1 MTKKDVL
8 KLFDLLEQLYYGHR
22 RPRDDTTLSIWSTVL
37 KPWNYSEVRD
47 AVIKRA
53 RTNRHFPDP
62 SEIAELLP
70 PKIDT
75 SWMKKYIDDRKQCP
89 ELYDKFERRA
99 EEIREKYHAAG
110 LPTAAEAKKLG
121 INYAAWCEMVDK
133 AFPDGVPEPEEF
145 EKEQTHGEF

>member
-1 MTKKDVL
+1 MTKNDVL

-37 KPWNYSEVRD
+37 KPWSYSEVRD

-70 PKIDT
+70 SKSDT
-75 SWMKKYIDDRKQCP
+75 SWMKKYIDNRP
-89 ELYDKFERRA
+89 EIFEKLDCRA
-99 EEIREKYHAAG
+99 AALREKYHAAG
-110 LPTAAEAKKLG
+110 LPTASEAKSMG
-121 INYAAWCEMVDK
+121 INYAAWCDMVDK
-133 AFPDGVPEPEEF
+133 AFPDGVPDPEIDEN
-145 EKEQTHGEF
+145 ERKQTHGEF

>member
-1 MTKKDVL
+1 MTKNDVL
-8 KLFDLLEQLYYGHR
+8 KLFDLLEQLYHGHR

-37 KPWNYSEVRD
+37 KPWNYTEVRD

-62 SEIAELLP
+62 SELAALLP
-70 PKIDT
+70 AQEPSSPYEVIDVY
-75 SWMKKYIDDRKQCP
+75 KYRNEKW
-89 ELYDKFERRA
+89 EKRREWRHA
-99 EEIREKYHAAG
+99 QYRAAG
-110 LPTAAEAKKLG
+110 IPNAIEAKRQG
-121 INYAAWCEMVDK
+121 IPYKVWCEMVDK